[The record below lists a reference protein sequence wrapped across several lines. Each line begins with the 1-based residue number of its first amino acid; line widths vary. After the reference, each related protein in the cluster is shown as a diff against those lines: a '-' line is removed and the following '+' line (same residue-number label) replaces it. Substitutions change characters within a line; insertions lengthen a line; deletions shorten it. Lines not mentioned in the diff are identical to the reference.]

1 MWVCG
6 QHLRVKRIDDLRIT
20 QDSCIV
26 ASFHQLSR
34 ASARDTNLIEDEL
47 GYVGDLE
54 GIYEI
59 NYRVMKHVRMVCF
72 EILCKPNN

>member
-6 QHLRVKRIDDLRIT
+6 QHLRVKRIDDLRVT
-20 QDSCIV
+20 QGSCIV
-26 ASFHQLSR
+26 ASFHQISR
-34 ASARDTNLIEDEL
+34 ASDHDTNLIEDEL

-59 NYRVMKHVRMVCF
+59 NYRVMKQVHMIRF
-72 EILCKPNN
+72 NILCKPND